1 MLLKKG
7 GKIGESKKGGE
18 IGKFKE
24 KIGGII
30 IIIIFFLLKNGH
42 FTLKHWSFSLKND

>member
-18 IGKFKE
+18 IGKFKK

-30 IIIIFFLLKNGH
+30 IIIIFLTEK
-42 FTLKHWSFSLKND
+42 WSFFFH

>member
-18 IGKFKE
+18 IGKFKK

-30 IIIIFFLLKNGH
+30 IIIIFFY
-42 FTLKHWSFSLKND
+42 